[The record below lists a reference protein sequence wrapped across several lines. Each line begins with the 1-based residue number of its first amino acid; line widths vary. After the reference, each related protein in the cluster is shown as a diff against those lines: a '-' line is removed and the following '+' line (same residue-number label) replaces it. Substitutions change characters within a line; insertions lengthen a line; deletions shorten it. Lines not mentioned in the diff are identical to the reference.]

1 MIDNHALNKHPESD
15 QRWMRHAQA
24 LAERAASEGEVP
36 VGAVLIGP
44 DGALLA
50 EGWNRPIALHDP
62 TAHAEIMAMR
72 AAAASIGN
80 YRLTG
85 CSLYVTLEP
94 CAMCAG
100 AIIHARIARLVF
112 GARDPKAG
120 AVDSVYD
127 LIARPQLNHVVA
139 WSGGVLEAECAEQLR
154 AFFRARRRTPES

>member
-1 MIDNHALNKHPESD
+1 MNDSSEADEH
-15 QRWMRHAQA
+15 WMRHAQA
-24 LAERAASEGEVP
+24 LADRAASEGEVP
-36 VGAVLIGP
+36 VGAVLISP

-62 TAHAEIMAMR
+62 TAHAEIMALR
-72 AAAASIGN
+72 AGAAAIGN

-85 CSLYVTLEP
+85 STLYVTLEP

-127 LIARPQLNHVVA
+127 LIARPQLNHAVA
-139 WSGGVLEAECAEQLR
+139 WSGGVLEAECAAQLR
-154 AFFRARRRTPES
+154 AFFRARRKPPTE